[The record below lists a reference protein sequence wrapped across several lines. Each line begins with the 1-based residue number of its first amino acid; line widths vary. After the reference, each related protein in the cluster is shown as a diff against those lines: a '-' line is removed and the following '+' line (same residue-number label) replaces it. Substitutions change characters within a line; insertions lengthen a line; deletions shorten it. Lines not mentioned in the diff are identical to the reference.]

1 MPVRPTVKTFFFQL
15 HSGTLPVKPWLQE
28 KGLFVPWSINCL
40 LCRKPETVEH
50 IFLDCWDAV
59 FLWDILQ
66 RTLKK
71 DLPLTNY
78 GIRFLSVD
86 NEGGV
91 PYDMFMLLGLHS
103 LWRTRMAVR
112 NADVNPRQAR
122 EYLIESAIYVR
133 EVYETL
139 TEKPEWVPILDR
151 LVSMKQF

>member
-1 MPVRPTVKTFFFQL
+1 M
-15 HSGTLPVKPWLQE
+15 
-28 KGLFVPWSINCL
+28 
-40 LCRKPETVEH
+40 
-50 IFLDCWDAV
+50 
-59 FLWDILQ
+59 WDILQ